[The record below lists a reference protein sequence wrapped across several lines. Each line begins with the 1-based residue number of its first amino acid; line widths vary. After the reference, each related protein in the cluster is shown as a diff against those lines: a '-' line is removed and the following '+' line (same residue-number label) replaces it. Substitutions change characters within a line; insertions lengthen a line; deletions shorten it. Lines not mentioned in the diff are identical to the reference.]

1 MLGFLNLNK
10 PSGWTSHDCVA
21 KVRRL
26 LGLKKVGHGGTL
38 DPLATGV
45 LPIAVGKVTRLL
57 NFLPTDKTYRAR
69 IRLGVKTTTDD
80 LEGEIISQVDA
91 SGLTLGEIEAK
102 LVDFIGEINQI
113 PPAYSAISVGGKRL
127 YELARKGEEVEV
139 PTRRVLIREIKI
151 LSWDRG
157 VYPELEVAIACGGG
171 TYIRAIA
178 RDLGDSLN
186 VGGTLAGLIRTRSCG
201 FSLED
206 SLTLLDVE
214 SQLQQGSFNLIPPLI
229 ALQHLERITLTPE
242 LSQNWC
248 QGQKISLNLTQNY
261 RESFLVVI
269 NSEGEFLGI
278 GSLIKE
284 DSQYLLKPKIVYLD
298 A

>member
-45 LPIAVGKVTRLL
+45 LPIAVGKATRLL
-57 NFLPTDKTYRAR
+57 NFLPPDKAYRAR
-69 IRLGVKTTTDD
+69 IRFGVRTTTDD
-80 LEGEIISQVDA
+80 LEGEVISQNPPI
-91 SGLTLGEIEAK
+91 GLTLSDIRAKLPDFKGEIP
-102 LVDFIGEINQI
+102 QI

-127 YELARKGEEVEV
+127 YELARKGEQVEV
-139 PTRRVLIREIKI
+139 PTRTVFIEDIEILGWYPGI
-151 LSWDRG
+151 
-157 VYPELEVAIACGGG
+157 YPELEVAIACGGG

-178 RDLGDSLN
+178 RDLGASMN
-186 VGGTLAGLIRTRSCG
+186 IEATLASLTRTRSCG

-206 SLTLLDVE
+206 SLTLEDLE
-214 SQLQQGSFNLIPPLI
+214 SQLQQGTFNLIPPLV
-229 ALQHLERITLTPE
+229 ALQHLEKITLTPE
-242 LSQNWC
+242 LTQNWY
-248 QGQKISLNLTQNY
+248 QGQKIRLNLTVG
-261 RESFLVVI
+261 EEKSDLVVT
-269 NSEGEFLGI
+269 NSVGEFLGI
-278 GSLIKE
+278 GSLIE
-284 DSQYLLKPKIVYLD
+284 EVLKPKIVYLN